1 MRAVELDAYARDS
14 RARREAEVDWMG
26 ELGSSP
32 TALSSSVVNF
42 PALSRGGSVFPV
54 MPGFETRA
62 K

>member
-1 MRAVELDAYARDS
+1 MRVVELDAYARDE

-32 TALSSSVVNF
+32 TASSSSAVNF
-42 PALSRGGSVFPV
+42 LALSHGGSVLPV
-54 MPGFETRA
+54 MLGFETRA